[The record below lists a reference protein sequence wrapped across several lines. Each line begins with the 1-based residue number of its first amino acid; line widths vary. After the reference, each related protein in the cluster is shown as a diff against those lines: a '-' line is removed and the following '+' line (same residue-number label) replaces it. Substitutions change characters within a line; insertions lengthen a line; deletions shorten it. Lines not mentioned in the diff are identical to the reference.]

1 MTQLLNDA
9 YDILKDPRK
18 KNDYDSM
25 LLTRFLK
32 ESEPKERWIDKKYM
46 VFVIVLIT
54 VVVALF
60 LLRIYGIL
68 YE

>member
-1 MTQLLNDA
+1 MDNQE
-9 YDILKDPRK
+9 
-18 KNDYDSM
+18 
-25 LLTRFLK
+25 K
-32 ESEPKERWIDKKYM
+32 EKWFHKKYM

>member
-1 MTQLLNDA
+1 NNNICSSYGWINNFFRSLVGNLVMENQE
-9 YDILKDPRK
+9 
-18 KNDYDSM
+18 
-25 LLTRFLK
+25 K
-32 ESEPKERWIDKKYM
+32 EKWFHKKYM

-68 YE
+68 YG